1 MDRIGIAS
9 SKIAKGNLILYNLYV
24 VLLTFMFSLFVFV
37 IAGAAVMLALIL
49 VGYIVDGM
57 LPHNLLKDWQQ
68 IVSVCMSVLTAV
80 VGFFAVM
87 ALIRNIKFKSI
98 T

>member
-9 SKIAKGNLILYNLYV
+9 SKIAKGNLVLYNMSV

-37 IAGAAVMLALIL
+37 IAGAAVLLALIL
-49 VGYIVDGM
+49 VGYIVNGM
-57 LPHNLLKDWQQ
+57 APHNLLEDRQQ
-68 IVSVCMSVLTAV
+68 SVSVCVSVLMAV
-80 VGFFAVM
+80 VAFFAVM

-98 T
+98 N